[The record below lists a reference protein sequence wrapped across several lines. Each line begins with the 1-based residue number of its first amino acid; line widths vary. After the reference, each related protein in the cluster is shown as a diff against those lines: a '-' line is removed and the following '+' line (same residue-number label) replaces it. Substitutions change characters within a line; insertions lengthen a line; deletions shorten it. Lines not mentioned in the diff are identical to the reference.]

1 MAIPLKEIFPIEN
14 TGEYKIHFARNNK
27 RIEPRD
33 GGEPLRVWVR
43 SEAEWQGWQEYRP
56 KSNVFSR
63 RYIFSLMR
71 FYHEDKKNTWL
82 FGGIFRV
89 IERYEDNHRVEL
101 KDRYKVE
108 LADIRKN
115 LIGRLKI
122 KHPYN
127 AMQPRANMENYYDE
141 FEVKEILPK
150 KYRPL
155 VEKKV

>member
-14 TGEYKIHFARNNK
+14 TSEYKIHFARDNTD
-27 RIEPRD
+27 IEP
-33 GGEPLRVWVR
+33 LNAWVR

-56 KSNVFSR
+56 KSNAFNR
-63 RYIFSLMR
+63 RYIFSLMQ
-71 FYHEDKKNTWL
+71 FYHETDTWL
-82 FGGIFRV
+82 FGGVFRV

-101 KDRYKVE
+101 KKRYKVE

-122 KHPYN
+122 KYPYN
-127 AMQPRANMENYYDE
+127 SMQPRANMENYYDE